1 MYMYSRGQ
9 YKKHKTGRSTCTCI
23 VGNTIIGITVPGLS
37 TEIYQCVG
45 HDGGVV
51 NILYCIYMCLRR
63 RSKAILQSVQYST
76 VHIYM
81 YMCTYMYMIFSGK
94 KERQNVHVF
103 HCNYSTIH
111 LQTQTVHELY
121 ITYIHVY
128 STM

>member
-51 NILYCIYMCLRR
+51 NILYCRYMCLRR
-63 RSKAILQSVQYST
+63 RSKAVLYTVYSIVQYT
-76 VHIYM
+76 Y
-81 YMCTYMYMIFSGK
+81 TYMYMYFI
-94 KERQNVHVF
+94 V
-103 HCNYSTIH
+103 TI
-111 LQTQTVHELY
+111 VLY
-121 ITYIHVY
+121 IYKLTHC
-128 STM
+128 S